1 MPLNIVRLRSGLGF
15 ICIFLVSSFC
25 KLQGQVFIQTAEDGL
40 KGKAATYIVYGS
52 EGLSNKVPY
61 YKVKGSPFWSDD
73 YKLAALYSG
82 NKRFSIRPIKL
93 NLATNEIY
101 FLKNDVELVLD
112 KADVT
117 KLVLYQ
123 GNDTSVTTAL
133 FHRKVPELFIKSLKV
148 EDFVQVL
155 NSGKYQLLKYIKRKV
170 ASADSLFGTQKRY
183 FFRDEVYYF
192 LRSNETIKRLKKLNK
207 EELLSFIPSSSSFSE
222 WIELNKID
230 FKKEQNVILFLN
242 YYNSSQQQKNP

>member
-1 MPLNIVRLRSGLGF
+1 MPFNIVRLRFAISF
-15 ICIFLVSSFC
+15 ISIYLVSSFC
-25 KLQGQVFIQTAEDGL
+25 KLQGQVFIQPNEDGL

-52 EGLSNKVPY
+52 EGLSNKIPY

-82 NKRFSIRPIKL
+82 NNRFSIRPIKL

-112 KADVT
+112 NADVT
-117 KLVLYQ
+117 KLVFYQ
-123 GNDTSVTTAL
+123 GKDTSVTTAL
-133 FHRKVPELFIKSLKV
+133 FLRKVPDLLIKNLKV

-183 FFRDEVYYF
+183 FFTDEVYYF

-207 EELLSFIPSSSSFSE
+207 EELLSLIPSSSSFSE

-230 FKKEQNVILFLN
+230 FKKEQNVISFLN